1 MTLKECTR
9 EELIFV
15 IKRISFFDKSAVER
29 ALADVEYERIKK
41 KLASAEE
48 WGKIADN
55 CRTRYVELLKKNE
68 GKKLLDFPIEDIKEM
83 EQCLAQAKK
92 ADKQYDKLM
101 KEVDA
106 YGKR

>member
-1 MTLKECTR
+1 MTLEECTR
-9 EELIFV
+9 EELVFV
-15 IKRISFFDKSAVER
+15 IKQISRWHKGDLEC

-41 KLASAEE
+41 KLASAEN

-55 CRTRYVELLKKNE
+55 CRTRYVELLKKHE
-68 GKKLLDFPIEDIKEM
+68 GKKLIDIPIEDIKEM
-83 EQCLAQAKK
+83 EQCLAQARK

-106 YGKR
+106 YGNK

>member
-9 EELIFV
+9 EELLFV

-29 ALADVEYERIKK
+29 ALCDVEYERIKK
-41 KLASAEE
+41 KLSSAEN
-48 WGKIADN
+48 WGKISDN

-92 ADKQYDKLM
+92 SDKQYDKLM

>member
-9 EELIFV
+9 EELLFV
-15 IKRISFFDKSAVER
+15 IKRISWFDKSAVER

-55 CRTRYVELLKKNE
+55 CRARYVELLKKHE

-106 YGKR
+106 YGT